1 VIKTYKGGCHC
12 GAVRFEAGV
21 DLAEATFKCNCSI
34 CYKSRAWMASAQ
46 AGSFRLL
53 SGEDSLGDY
62 QFGPKRIHHMF
73 CTTCG
78 VRSFAH
84 GSDGKGNDFYV
95 VRVNCLDGV
104 DVGELIDAPV
114 KYFNMLHD
122 DFKSP
127 PAETRHL

>member
-1 VIKTYKGGCHC
+1 
-12 GAVRFEAGV
+12 
-21 DLAEATFKCNCSI
+21 
-34 CYKSRAWMASAQ
+34 
-46 AGSFRLL
+46 
-53 SGEDSLGDY
+53 
-62 QFGPKRIHHMF
+62 MF

-78 VRSFAH
+78 VRPFAH
-84 GSDGKGNDFYV
+84 GSDGKGNGSYV

-104 DVGELIDAPV
+104 DPGELVDGPV